1 MNESKDKKTWLSWRK
16 AGWIWLVFFGI
27 VAVVYA
33 VADISAMIHATY
45 RPPYWLQSLVV
56 AGVAALLTTPFVF
69 LLFARWAFAGWRNV
83 RRIIIGVAIL
93 ATLVAAFYT
102 EENWRGKRAWEDC
115 KRELE
120 AKGAVL
126 DWNKYIPPPVPDD
139 LNFFKSPKMAN
150 WFVKTQS
157 ALTNELT
164 LRMLNVDTVATN
176 LNETAAA
183 KYLAWSDQF
192 DPDFD
197 LIREALK
204 RPYARMDG
212 DYTVPYEIPIPN
224 FVASR
229 MLAQVLAQRTKC
241 QLLLGHPE
249 KALHEITLLNDSRK
263 WLEAAPTGKP
273 MTLVAAMI
281 NVAITGLYVETL
293 RDGFR
298 LNGWQDPQLAVIQE
312 QLQKINTAPFV
323 FEAFKEEQAHTVYLG
338 EHSALRSDFRKVMT
352 GELFGY
358 GRGKTYMQRLKTH
371 AYDLMPQGWVF
382 QNLVVATKVHQQ
394 LIDTFDP
401 TEQQIFPNRLELA
414 YLEVTTK
421 LEHHSIFHLLVDIA
435 IPNYSKAF
443 QTFAYNQTRVNQTQI
458 ACAVERYHLARGEY
472 PEALDALVPQF
483 IEKIPRDIIGGEPLH
498 YRRTGD
504 GEFLLYS
511 VGWNETDDGGMPGTL
526 ADVKKG
532 DWGWQYPLK

>member
-126 DWNKYIPPPVPDD
+126 DWDKYIPPPVPDD
-139 LNFFKSPKMAN
+139 QNFFKAPKMSE
-150 WFVKTQS
+150 WFVKNNHS
-157 ALTNELT
+157 LTNELRNR
-164 LRMLNVDTVATN
+164 LGNNGDTTATN
-176 LNETAAA
+176 LNEIVAA

-192 DPDFD
+192 EPDFD

-204 RPYARMDG
+204 RPYARMGG
-212 DYTVPYEIPIPN
+212 DYSKPYAQPIPN
-224 FVASR
+224 FVAVR
-229 MLAQVLAQRTKC
+229 DVAQVFAQRAKC
-241 QLLLGHPE
+241 YLLLGQPD
-249 KALHEITLLNDSRK
+249 KALQEVTLLHDMRRL
-263 WLEAAPTGKP
+263 LEAAPTGKP
-273 MTLVAAMI
+273 MTLVSAMI
-281 NVAITGLYVETL
+281 NVAVTGLYVDTIASGL
-293 RDGFR
+293 QSHT
-298 LNGWQDPQLAVIQE
+298 WQEPQLVALQE
-312 QLQKINTAPFV
+312 QLQGINLASYV
-323 FEAFKEEQAHTVYLG
+323 HEAFKEEQIHAVYIA
-338 EHSALRSDFRKVMT
+338 EKANFRKLMT

-358 GRGKTYMQRLKTH
+358 GPKKFTEKFMAHGF
-371 AYDLMPQGWVF
+371 DLMPQGWVY
-382 QNLVVATKVHQQ
+382 QNLVVTAELMQRQ
-394 LIDTFDP
+394 IDCFDP
-401 TEQQIFPNRLELA
+401 ANRMVFPSKLNQANAEMIKKLDHYSIFNRLA
-414 YLEVTTK
+414 A
-421 LEHHSIFHLLVDIA
+421 IA
-435 IPNYSKAF
+435 IPNYSKAL
-443 QTFAYNQTRVNQTQI
+443 QTFARNQTHVNEAQI
-458 ACAVERYHLARGEY
+458 VCALERYYLKQGEY
-472 PEALDALVPQF
+472 PETLGALVPQL
-483 IEKIPRDIIGGEPLH
+483 IEKIPCDIIGGEPLH

-504 GEFLLYS
+504 GKILLYS
-511 VGWNETDDGGMPGTL
+511 VGWNETDDGGLPGTL

-532 DWGWQYPLK
+532 DWVWQYPVK